1 MLHRV
6 GISEEEMVRLDK
18 ILAKDDILFRLTGK
32 FVTDY
37 SDASG
42 TNCLDLNRL

>member
-18 ILAKDDILFRLTGK
+18 ILAKDDILFRLIGE